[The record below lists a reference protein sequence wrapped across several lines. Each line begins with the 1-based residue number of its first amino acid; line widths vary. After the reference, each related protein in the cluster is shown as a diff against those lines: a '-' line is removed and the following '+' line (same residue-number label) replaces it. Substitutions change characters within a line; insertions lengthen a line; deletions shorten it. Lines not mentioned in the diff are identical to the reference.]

1 MDKLIPF
8 TYIHGHT
15 LLHMLDARCKFF
27 IISLISV
34 SMLSAHLYICL
45 IYFIILLI
53 FFKKTGLNI
62 FETLNSIKY
71 FLILLFFVFAVRSFT
86 TPGDIVISFFNISIT
101 KQGLNQGFLIAFK
114 FFLIMIT
121 GLLVSLTTK
130 PSSIKSAVQWFLKPV
145 PFIPEKRVGIM
156 VSLALKFMPIILKQ
170 AHEISNA
177 RKARCGDLEKNP
189 VKKIIGLILPL
200 MKKTFLSADNL
211 VFAMESRCYNDDRT
225 DPEFKPSGK
234 EIIFIAGSFVLSTC
248 FLFF

>member
-1 MDKLIPF
+1 MPF
-8 TYIHGHT
+8 TYIQGDT

-27 IISLISV
+27 IICLISM
-34 SMLSAHLYICL
+34 SMLSAHLHMCL
-45 IYFIILLI
+45 IYLIILLI
-53 FFKKTGLNI
+53 FFKTTGLNI

-86 TPGDIVISFFNISIT
+86 TPGNTVISFFNISIT

-130 PSSIKSAVQWFLKPV
+130 PSSVKSAVQWFLKPV

-156 VSLALKFMPIILKQ
+156 VSLSLKFMPLILKQ
-170 AHEISNA
+170 TQEISNA

-189 VKKIIGLILPL
+189 VKKIIGLTLPL

-211 VFAMESRCYNDDRT
+211 VLAMESRCYNDDRT
-225 DPEFKPSGK
+225 DPEFRPSGK
-234 EIIFIAGSFVLSTC
+234 ELIFIASSFILSTG
-248 FLFF
+248 FVFF